1 MPVVF
6 NKARETHDMARTPLA
21 QPHQDSKA
29 ELEQHT
35 ETTKTRRF
43 IKLAEVK
50 TLTTLSTS
58 EIYRR
63 IAAYAF
69 PAQITLGPKSV
80 VWIEAEVQAWCDA
93 RITASREGA
102 A

>member
-1 MPVVF
+1 MM
-6 NKARETHDMARTPLA
+6 AAHTTHNHP
-21 QPHQDSKA
+21 P
-29 ELEQHT
+29 
-35 ETTKTRRF
+35 RRF

-63 IAAYAF
+63 IATGTF
-69 PAQITLGPKSV
+69 PTQITLGPKSV
-80 VWIEAEVQAWCDA
+80 VWQLDEIQTWCDE
-93 RITASREGA
+93 RIAASRGEA